1 MTIHA
6 SKPTGTSVGSARWP
20 GLAAGLLGAAYVLGV
35 TFHYPV
41 SVSPD
46 GTYYLEMAS
55 GFQAALGPRIHDG
68 SGNLQLVTHWPPF
81 YPLCVAM
88 LGSVLDLDPL
98 AAARMLAALVF
109 GAAMILVDKV
119 LVRIGSATPAR
130 CLALAFLLTSLP
142 FVIFTKALS
151 DGLSL
156 VLLLSMMLLLMRWQG
171 SPRGGTLVAAGIV
184 AGAMVLTRY
193 AAAGLV
199 GGAGLFLLT
208 RSAPVSKRLGRAL
221 AFGVPAL
228 LLAAVWVIYVFL
240 DGGESNRRSV
250 AFHLPNWQHAVGLVK
265 TGLLWLS
272 PAWPNMGFFVMVLI
286 AVLGGLAMREH
297 PRPWLRWRAAPFPL
311 LAWLGGAYFVF
322 LLFSITFIDF
332 YTPLNYRILAPVFVC
347 VVFFSLPVLENASQ
361 RTQTQKWVLALLVLV
376 GFSYLVSFAQRSE
389 EYFRQGNH
397 YTSEAWIESP
407 TLSWVQNF
415 PLEGQ
420 VYTNGPDPIRLHHRR
435 YNGLFMLPARV
446 EVTSQQVNPE
456 FSRDMEE
463 LHLKLR
469 NGRAVVVYF
478 DTIERRSLPSAN
490 DLLSRFSDI
499 PSRRFED
506 GLVIGRAAP

>member
-6 SKPTGTSVGSARWP
+6 SKPMGPSAGSPRWP
-20 GLAAGLLGAAYVLGV
+20 GLAAGLLGAAYVLGL
-35 TFHYPV
+35 TFNYPV

-88 LGSVLDLDPL
+88 LGSVLDIGPL
-98 AAARMLAALVF
+98 AAARLLAALIF

-119 LVRIGSATPAR
+119 LVRIGSSPPAR

-156 VLLLSMMLLLMRWQG
+156 VLLLSMMLLLMRWEG

-208 RSAPVSKRLGRAL
+208 RPAPVSKRLGRAL
-221 AFGVPAL
+221 AFGVPVL
-228 LLAAVWVIYVFL
+228 FLAAVWVIYVLL

-250 AFHLPNWQHAVGLVK
+250 ALHLPNWQHAVGLVK

-286 AVLGGLAMREH
+286 AGLGGLAMREH
-297 PRPWLRWRAAPFPL
+297 PRPWLRWRSAPFSL

-347 VVFFSLPVLENASQ
+347 VVFFSLPVLEDASQ
-361 RTQTQKWVLALLVLV
+361 RARTQKWVLVILVLV

-397 YTSEAWIESP
+397 YTSAAWIESP

-415 PLEGQ
+415 PLEDQ
-420 VYTNGPDPIRLHHRR
+420 VYTNGPDPIRLFHRR

-463 LHLKLR
+463 LHQKLR

-478 DTIERRSLPSAN
+478 DTIERRSLPSSN

-499 PSRRFED
+499 PSRRFKD